1 MLKKA
6 SNILRRT
13 TLKYMKDNPVKCHG
27 SIGSEYGK
35 IPNLLCTFLKCLIA
49 GNLHLDGDVN
59 GNVAILS
66 MVIIV

>member
-35 IPNLLCTFLKCLIA
+35 TPNLLGTFLKWLIA
-49 GNLHLDGDVN
+49 GNRHLDGDVDEI
-59 GNVAILS
+59 VAILS
-66 MVIIV
+66 MDIII